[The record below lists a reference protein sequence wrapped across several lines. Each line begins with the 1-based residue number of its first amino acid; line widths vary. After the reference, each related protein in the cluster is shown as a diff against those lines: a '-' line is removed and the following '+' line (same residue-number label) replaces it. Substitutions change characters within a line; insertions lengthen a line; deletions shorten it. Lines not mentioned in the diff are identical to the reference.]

1 MGLLIPLDNYLI
13 MAKKEEDKSV
23 VENSEVLAERL
34 ESVEDWMENNPK
46 VILGVL
52 AVLVI
57 AAGGFFGYR
66 WWIDKQD
73 KVAQQEMFQA
83 VRYFEAD
90 SLDLAMKGTANV
102 SGFETIINE
111 YGMTPAGNLANYY
124 AGVISLKQG
133 KFPLAVFYLKDFKS
147 GDLLVQARAYS
158 LLGDAYMEQNDFQN
172 AADAYHKASTYNPN
186 KYFTPT
192 YLLKEALAYEKLNQ
206 NDKAIAAY
214 DRIIKEFWDAQ
225 EVPNAKK
232 FKARLESAS

>member
-1 MGLLIPLDNYLI
+1 
-13 MAKKEEDKSV
+13 MAKKQETKTA
-23 VENSEVLAERL
+23 VENPEVVREKLISA
-34 ESVEDWMENNPK
+34 EDWIESNPK
-46 VILGVL
+46 VIIALV

-57 AAGGFFGYR
+57 VAGGFFGYR

-73 KVAQQEMFQA
+73 KVAQEEMFQA

-124 AGVISLKQG
+124 AGVICLKQG
-133 KFPLAVFYLKDFKS
+133 KFPLAEYYLKDFKS
-147 GDLLVQARAYS
+147 NDLLVQARAYS
-158 LLGDAYMEQNDFQN
+158 LLGDAYMEQNKFDE
-172 AADAYHKASTYNPN
+172 AAASYHQASNYKPN
-186 KYFTPT
+186 KYFTPA

-214 DRIIKEFWDAQ
+214 DRIVKEFWDAQ
-225 EVPNAKK
+225 EVPTAKK
-232 FKARLESAS
+232 LKARLETAS

>member
-1 MGLLIPLDNYLI
+1 
-13 MAKKEEDKSV
+13 MAKKETKTA
-23 VENSEVLAERL
+23 VENPEVVAEKL
-34 ESVEDWMENNPK
+34 MTAEDWMERNPK
-46 VILGVL
+46 VIIGLVV
-52 AVLVI
+52 VLVVV
-57 AAGGFFGYR
+57 AGGFFGYR

-73 KVAQQEMFQA
+73 KVAQEEMFQA

-124 AGVISLKQG
+124 AGVICLKQG
-133 KFPLAVFYLKDFKS
+133 KFALAEYYLKDFKS
-147 GDLLVQARAYS
+147 HDLLVQARAYS
-158 LLGDAYMEQNDFQN
+158 LLGDAYMEQNKLEE
-172 AADAYHKASTYNPN
+172 AAHAYHEASTYKPN
-186 KYFTPT
+186 KYFTPS

-225 EVPNAKK
+225 EVATAKK
-232 FKARLESAS
+232 LKARLETTS

>member
-1 MGLLIPLDNYLI
+1 
-13 MAKKEEDKSV
+13 MAKKQENKSA
-23 VENSEVLAERL
+23 VENPEVVREKLLTA
-34 ESVEDWMENNPK
+34 EDWMERNPK
-46 VILGVL
+46 VIIGVV
-52 AVLVI
+52 AVLVVV
-57 AAGGFFGYR
+57 AAGFFGYR

-102 SGFETIINE
+102 SGFETIISE

-124 AGVISLKQG
+124 AGVICLKQG
-133 KFPLAVFYLKDFKS
+133 KFALAEYYLKDFKS
-147 GDLLVQARAYS
+147 HDLLVQARAYS
-158 LLGDAYMEQNDFQN
+158 LLGDAYMEQNKLDE
-172 AADAYHKASTYNPN
+172 AAKAYHEASTYKPN
-186 KYFTPT
+186 KYFTPA

-225 EVPNAKK
+225 EVPTAKK
-232 FKARLESAS
+232 LKARLETAS

>member
-1 MGLLIPLDNYLI
+1 
-13 MAKKEEDKSV
+13 MAKKEENKTAIENPEV
-23 VENSEVLAERL
+23 VAEKL
-34 ESVEDWMENNPK
+34 MTVEEWMENNPK
-46 VILGVL
+46 TIIGIVAVVVL
-52 AVLVI
+52 AF
-57 AAGGFFGYR
+57 GGFFGYR
-66 WWIDKQD
+66 WWIDGQD
-73 KVAQQEMFQA
+73 KIAQQEMFQA

-133 KFPLAVFYLKDFKS
+133 KFPLAIFYLKDFKS
-147 GDLLVQARAYS
+147 NDLLVHARGLS

-172 AADAYHKASTYNPN
+172 AADSYHKASNYNPN
-186 KYFTPT
+186 KYFTPA
-192 YLLKEALAYEKLNQ
+192 YLLKEALAYEKLTQ

-225 EVPNAKK
+225 EVQTAKK
-232 FKARLESAS
+232 LKARLESAS